1 MQDCEPVVGVG
12 GPVEDEVVR
21 SVSVDV
27 LGSPETIHVVKALW
41 MLSWTDT
48 GRVLLC
54 ALEVNTMADVIR
66 MTKDVTVLFII
77 KYFIK

>member
-1 MQDCEPVVGVG
+1 M
-12 GPVEDEVVR
+12 
-21 SVSVDV
+21 
-27 LGSPETIHVVKALW
+27 VKALW

-54 ALEVNTMADVIR
+54 ALEVNTIADVIR
-66 MTKDVTVLFII
+66 MTKDVIVLFII

>member
-1 MQDCEPVVGVG
+1 MPG
-12 GPVEDEVVR
+12 
-21 SVSVDV
+21 
-27 LGSPETIHVVKALW
+27 LPETMHVVKALW

-54 ALEVNTMADVIR
+54 ALEVNTIADVIR
-66 MTKDVTVLFII
+66 MTKDMIVLFII